1 MSSIFGYLYETA
13 MTLPVYSV
21 DDNMKGWD
29 RKFKITPK
37 GDALEYRIFS
47 GTKEQGDIIFSV
59 PLKFFD

>member
-1 MSSIFGYLYETA
+1 
-13 MTLPVYSV
+13 MTMPVYSV
-21 DDNMKGWD
+21 DCDMKGWG
-29 RKFKITPK
+29 RKFKITQK